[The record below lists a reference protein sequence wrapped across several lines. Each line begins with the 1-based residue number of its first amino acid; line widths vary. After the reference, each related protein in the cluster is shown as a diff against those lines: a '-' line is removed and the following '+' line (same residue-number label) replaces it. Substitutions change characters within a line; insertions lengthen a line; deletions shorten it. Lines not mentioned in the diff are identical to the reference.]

1 LVKKYDIIK
10 YKVTKLNISMTDKEI
25 FEKNIVSALE
35 IEDLPDD
42 KKIELIDKIAAI
54 VEQRI
59 SLRLMMDLKEE
70 DHREFEKLGEADRM
84 SYLASKFPEMEQLIT
99 DEVVKVKKELIEEMK
114 KDEILAM
121 VESD

>member
-1 LVKKYDIIK
+1 
-10 YKVTKLNISMTDKEI
+10 MTDKEI